1 MDKWGFQ
8 TTNQLK
14 ADSPN
19 LLKRYWFLLGLL
31 LVFAVTVA
39 DSTNT
44 ASSLGQWLKVHR
56 GLDAAIIL
64 IFFSSGMLLDARQIR
79 AGLQDYTGTLVAL
92 AVIFIVAPLA
102 AAVISLLPLPAG
114 IIIGIILVAAM
125 PTTLSSGVVMSGA
138 AGGSM
143 AHALFVT
150 ILANTLAVFLI
161 PVSLSLLL
169 LVIGG
174 ETSVIIDK
182 TGIMFKLGGFVLLPL
197 ASGLL
202 IKHSVNTLSR
212 RAARFLP
219 IFNQCLILITIWMG
233 LSQTRQAI
241 NISGGDMI
249 GLIILLAIFF
259 HALLLAAA
267 GGLSWGFGLG
277 RGRRESV
284 IFMGAQKTLPLSII
298 LQVAL
303 FPQFGLALVFC
314 VVHHIVH
321 LLMDSYLVGRL
332 RN

>member
-1 MDKWGFQ
+1 M
-8 TTNQLK
+8 
-14 ADSPN
+14 
-19 LLKRYWFLLGLL
+19 
-31 LVFAVTVA
+31 FAVTVA

-44 ASSLGQWLKVHR
+44 VSSLGQWLKVNR

-64 IFFSSGMLLDARQIR
+64 IFFSSGMLLDTRQIW

-92 AVIFIVAPLA
+92 AVIFIVAPIA
-102 AAVISLLPLPAG
+102 AAVFSLMPLPTG

-138 AGGSM
+138 AGGNM
-143 AHALFVT
+143 AHALFIT

-161 PVSLSLLL
+161 PVCLSLLL

-212 RAARFLP
+212 RSARLLP

-241 NISGGDMI
+241 ISGGDMI
-249 GLIILLAIFF
+249 GLIILLAFVF

-267 GGLSWGFGLG
+267 GGLSWGFRLG

>member
-1 MDKWGFQ
+1 M
-8 TTNQLK
+8 
-14 ADSPN
+14 
-19 LLKRYWFLLGLL
+19 LKRYWLLLGLL
-31 LVFAVTVA
+31 LVFAVTLA

-44 ASSLGQWLKVHR
+44 VSSLGQWLKVHR

-92 AVIFIVAPLA
+92 AVIFIIAPAA
-102 AAVISLLPLPAG
+102 AAVLSLMPLPTG
-114 IIIGIILVAAM
+114 VLIGLILVAVM
-125 PTTLSSGVVMSGA
+125 PTTLGSGVVMSGA
-138 AGGSM
+138 AGGHM
-143 AHALFVT
+143 AHALFIT
-150 ILANTLAVFLI
+150 ILANTLAVLLI

-182 TGIMFKLGGFVLLPL
+182 TGIMFKLCGFVLLPL

-202 IKHSVNTLSR
+202 IKRSVDPLSR
-212 RAARFLP
+212 RSARFLP
-219 IFNQCLILITIWMG
+219 IFTQCLILVTIWMG

-241 NISGGDMI
+241 ISGGSMI
-249 GLIILLAIFF
+249 VLIIFLAFLF
-259 HALLLAAA
+259 HAVLLAAA
-267 GGLSWGFGLG
+267 GGLCWGFGLG
-277 RGRRESV
+277 RGRRESI

-298 LQVAL
+298 LQVDL